1 MILGASSVPSAPWQ
15 VVMPQRGVQQGQD
28 WSTVSFSNRPQ
39 SAASS
44 SHQKQQGLKD
54 AQRTGGQIETSTKFG
69 GGKNGGLTAA
79 AAEAHRLDNDT
90 GEGSRAPLPP
100 PHWRKPP
107 SPIRICAPL
116 PRSATGGGWG
126 CAIAPDPLHACA
138 RAVAAAALVTSAP
151 LFVCALTPARMPGQ
165 MRRCLQS

>member
-100 PHWRKPP
+100 PTGESR
-107 SPIRICAPL
+107 RAPL
-116 PRSATGGGWG
+116 GSARHCRARQRVVGGVVRSRPTLCTRVLGPWPPRRW
-126 CAIAPDPLHACA
+126 
-138 RAVAAAALVTSAP
+138 
-151 LFVCALTPARMPGQ
+151 
-165 MRRCLQS
+165 